1 MKCLSVL
8 AMLLLMMMMMH
19 LVSIIRGK
27 KVFFFPS
34 LVAFSK
40 FSENGLLLKLI
51 VIASFKCV

>member
-1 MKCLSVL
+1 MSVC
-8 AMLLLMMMMMH
+8 ACY
-19 LVSIIRGK
+19 VVVDDDDDASSFNYQRK
-27 KVFFFPS
+27 KSLFFPS